1 MTFQIMQ
8 KNLKSIAS
16 ALPDSPACR
25 SDAILLTYHE
35 SIWKLLHFGS
45 VYTKFIK

>member
-1 MTFQIMQ
+1 MQ

-25 SDAILLTYHE
+25 SDAILLTYHYTE
-35 SIWKLLHFGS
+35 IVTLEAFIQSLLNNN
-45 VYTKFIK
+45 